1 MGSNQAN
8 KPDFFISCIA
18 KLKIIFYISI
28 HKPTEILFMKNSS
41 FDFIFSLVFL
51 VVVLAVVYIGKF
63 AWGSYQCSS
72 YAELT
77 DRETKY
83 TLSNGCFVKHDG
95 KYIPR
100 SELERRFIMDK

>member
-1 MGSNQAN
+1 MS
-8 KPDFFISCIA
+8 DLVISIFVV
-18 KLKIIFYISI
+18 IIFIAI
-28 HKPTEILFMKNSS
+28 
-41 FDFIFSLVFL
+41 
-51 VVVLAVVYIGKF
+51 AVAAKAGIGMYK
-63 AWGSYQCSS
+63 CSS

>member
-1 MGSNQAN
+1 MKIQVSDYVLSAV
-8 KPDFFISCIA
+8 FFIIM
-18 KLKIIFYISI
+18 IG
-28 HKPTEILFMKNSS
+28 
-41 FDFIFSLVFL
+41 LVYM
-51 VVVLAVVYIGKF
+51 VKF